1 MVIVVAGDLRS
12 GRRRVA
18 DAAAIA
24 GRVASLGEWVE
35 AVGILPADEAGDRR
49 LLELRALR
57 VGHAAVLRSTA
68 DGLDAADLDLAL
80 RYLPDISAIVL
91 VEPPPGLVAT
101 AVAAASW
108 LGAGL
113 VLVASEPV
121 DLTGEAGRPDRV
133 VVLGPPRSDPDGV
146 FAELVAALAVRLA
159 GGSSS
164 ADALSDASS
173 ALGVERPSAELSEEP
188 KP

>member
-1 MVIVVAGDLRS
+1 MIVVAGDLRS
-12 GRRRVA
+12 TGRA
-18 DAAAIA
+18 GTDAATIA

-35 AVGILPADEAGDRR
+35 AVGVLPADDVGDRR

-57 VGHAAVLRSTA
+57 VGHAAVLRSAA
-68 DGLDAADLDLAL
+68 DRLDAADLDLAL

-91 VEPPPGLVAT
+91 VEPPPGLVST

-113 VLVASEPV
+113 VLVATDPV
-121 DLTGEAGRPDRV
+121 DLTGEAVRPDRV

-164 ADALSDASS
+164 ADALSGAST
-173 ALGVERPSAELSEEP
+173 ALGVERPSTEVSEEP
-188 KP
+188 RP

>member
-1 MVIVVAGDLRS
+1 MIVVAGDLRS
-12 GRRRVA
+12 AGRA
-18 DAAAIA
+18 GTDAATIA
-24 GRVASLGEWVE
+24 GRVANLGEWVE
-35 AVGILPADEAGDRR
+35 AVGVLPADEAGDRR

-68 DGLDAADLDLAL
+68 EMLDAADLDLAL

-91 VEPPPGLVAT
+91 VEPPAGLVAT
-101 AVAAASW
+101 AIAAASW

-113 VLVASEPV
+113 VLVASDPV
-121 DLTGEAGRPDRV
+121 DLTGEPVRPDRV
-133 VVLGPPRSDPDGV
+133 VVLGPPRTDPDGV

-159 GGSSS
+159 AGSSS
-164 ADALSDASS
+164 ADALSGAST
-173 ALGVERPSAELSEEP
+173 ALGVERPSAEVSEEP